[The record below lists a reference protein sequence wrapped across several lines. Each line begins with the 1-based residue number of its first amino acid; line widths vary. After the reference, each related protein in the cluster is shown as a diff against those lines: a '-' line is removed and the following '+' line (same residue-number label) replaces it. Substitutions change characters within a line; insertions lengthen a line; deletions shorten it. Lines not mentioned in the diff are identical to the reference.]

1 MVALRR
7 GVGLVLGLILVAVL
21 VSAVGMTAAFLLV
34 GAEPTVPSQSTVVLR
49 LRGDLP
55 EVEQLGVFGPFLPRR
70 TTVRTVVESLRMA
83 KVDRRV
89 KSLLVVPSATPT
101 LWAKTQEV
109 RDAILDFKR
118 SGKRAVAFLE
128 FGGDQEYYVATA
140 CDRIYLMPTS
150 PLDVKGLASYD
161 IFLRGTLDK
170 VGAYPDFLHVGDYK
184 TAINVFTETGYTP
197 AHREMAESLN
207 RDTFEQLVR
216 GVAEGRKKS
225 EADVRRLIDEGP
237 FLPEEALRNGLVDEL
252 AYADEV
258 AAQARLATDDAHTVE
273 ADTYA
278 EVSPR
283 RLGLGRGPRIAVIY
297 VVGTIVSGRSSATT
311 EGEVAGSDTI
321 AAFIR
326 KARTDGAVK
335 AIVVRIDSGGGS
347 AVASD
352 VIWREL
358 TLARAKK
365 PVVASMSDAAASG
378 GYWVAMASHAI
389 VAQPGTLTGSIGIFA
404 GKIVTGGTLEK
415 LGARI
420 EGVSNGRLAE
430 MGSPVRPFNEAE
442 RAKLTEQ
449 LQAYYDQFVERV
461 AEARRS
467 TPEQIDAIA
476 QGRVWT
482 GRQAKELGLVDELGG
497 LDHAVALAKQRA
509 KIPAAS
515 EVELVV
521 YPPRKSFYELV
532 SAPFAEENTIRG
544 WLGGL
549 LLSPEERAAVALA
562 GQVRRFRRGEPLAL
576 MPYVFVTR

>member
-1 MVALRR
+1 
-7 GVGLVLGLILVAVL
+7 
-21 VSAVGMTAAFLLV
+21 
-34 GAEPTVPSQSTVVLR
+34 
-49 LRGDLP
+49 
-55 EVEQLGVFGPFLPRR
+55 
-70 TTVRTVVESLRMA
+70 
-83 KVDRRV
+83 
-89 KSLLVVPSATPT
+89 
-101 LWAKTQEV
+101 
-109 RDAILDFKR
+109 
-118 SGKRAVAFLE
+118 
-128 FGGDQEYYVATA
+128 
-140 CDRIYLMPTS
+140 
-150 PLDVKGLASYD
+150 
-161 IFLRGTLDK
+161 
-170 VGAYPDFLHVGDYK
+170 
-184 TAINVFTETGYTP
+184 
-197 AHREMAESLN
+197 
-207 RDTFEQLVR
+207 
-216 GVAEGRKKS
+216 
-225 EADVRRLIDEGP
+225 
-237 FLPEEALRNGLVDEL
+237 
-252 AYADEV
+252 
-258 AAQARLATDDAHTVE
+258 
-273 ADTYA
+273 
-278 EVSPR
+278 
-283 RLGLGRGPRIAVIY
+283 
-297 VVGTIVSGRSSATT
+297 
-311 EGEVAGSDTI
+311 
-321 AAFIR
+321 
-326 KARTDGAVK
+326 
-335 AIVVRIDSGGGS
+335 
-347 AVASD
+347 
-352 VIWREL
+352 
-358 TLARAKK
+358 
-365 PVVASMSDAAASG
+365 MSDAAASG

-532 SAPFAEENTIRG
+532 SAPFAEENTIRA

>member
-1 MVALRR
+1 VALRR

-21 VSAVGMTAAFLLV
+21 VSAVGMTAALLLV
-34 GAEPTVPSQSTVVLR
+34 GAEPAVPSQSTVVLR

-55 EVEQLGVFGPFLPRR
+55 EVEQLGVLGPFLPRR

-89 KSLLVVPSATPT
+89 TSLLVVPSATPT

-109 RDAILDFKR
+109 RDAILDFRR

-140 CDRIYLMPTS
+140 CDRIYLLPTS

-184 TAINVFTETGYTP
+184 TAINVFTEKGYTP

-207 RDTFEQLVR
+207 RDTFDQLVR

-225 EADVRRLIDEGP
+225 EADVRRLIDLGP

-297 VVGTIVSGRSSATT
+297 VVGTIMSGRSSATT
-311 EGEVAGSDTI
+311 EGEAAGSDTI
-321 AAFIR
+321 AAYIR
-326 KARTDGAVK
+326 KARNDSAVK
-335 AIVVRIDSGGGS
+335 AIVMRIDSGGGS

-404 GKIVTGGTLEK
+404 GKIVTGGTFEK

-420 EGVSNGRLAE
+420 EGVSNGRLAD

-497 LDHAVALAKQRA
+497 LDRAVALAKQRA

-532 SAPFAEENTIRG
+532 SAPFGEESAIRP
-544 WLGGL
+544 WIAGL

-562 GQVRRFRRGEPLAL
+562 AQMRRFRRGEPLAL
-576 MPYVFVTR
+576 MPYVFVR